1 MAILTIVGSM
11 PMWGYN
17 GVFVNFVNP
26 GYINHADE
34 LGDYPRS
41 IPVLN
46 CYPRKGELGVYY

>member
-1 MAILTIVGSM
+1 M

-17 GVFVNFVNP
+17 GVFADIVNP
-26 GYINHADE
+26 GYINPVDE

-41 IPVLN
+41 IPVMN